1 MQIALKIYYKKNQNS
16 IILHI
21 LACTVMPED
30 KISIPPAEAI
40 KLKLLK
46 SIVIDQQL
54 DADFVMSYGSHYKP
68 KQPLVRMH
76 NRQKKKKKERH
87 L

>member
-1 MQIALKIYYKKNQNS
+1 MVLNYVDSIKDILKNQNS

-21 LACTVMPED
+21 FACTVMTQD

-46 SIVIDQQL
+46 SIVID
-54 DADFVMSYGSHYKP
+54 
-68 KQPLVRMH
+68 
-76 NRQKKKKKERH
+76 
-87 L
+87 